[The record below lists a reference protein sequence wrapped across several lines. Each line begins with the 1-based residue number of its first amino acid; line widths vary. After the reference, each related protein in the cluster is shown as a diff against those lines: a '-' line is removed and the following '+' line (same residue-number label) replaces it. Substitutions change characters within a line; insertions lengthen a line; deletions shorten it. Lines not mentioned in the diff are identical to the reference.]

1 MVTAEE
7 QPPCASHDEDE
18 TMRHFDDLMESFDR
32 GFKRLTWLIVLTA
45 LANYALFGWIIS
57 RLP

>member
-7 QPPCASHDEDE
+7 QPPCASRDEDE

-32 GFKRLTWLIVLTA
+32 GFKRLTWTIAVVGGGIYAMLGWLIA
-45 LANYALFGWIIS
+45 RGG
-57 RLP
+57 

>member
-7 QPPCASHDEDE
+7 QPPCASRDEDE

-32 GFKRLTWLIVLTA
+32 GFKRLMWAACFGFGGTFAMLGWLISKV
-45 LANYALFGWIIS
+45 G
-57 RLP
+57 